1 MKFNVYLTKE
11 MDGKRIGLIASADT
25 FNNAYKAYQKWT
37 ESDEFKRKY
46 KRTLYTIST
55 IVKAN
60 EKEILDFGSYSDF
73 VLIVKE

>member
-25 FNNAYKAYQKWT
+25 FDNAYEAYQKWT

>member
-25 FNNAYKAYQKWT
+25 FDNAYEAYQKWT

-55 IVKAN
+55 IVKSN

>member
-11 MDGKRIGLIASADT
+11 MDGKRICLIASADT
-25 FNNAYKAYQKWT
+25 FDNAYKAYQKWT

-55 IVKAN
+55 IVKDH